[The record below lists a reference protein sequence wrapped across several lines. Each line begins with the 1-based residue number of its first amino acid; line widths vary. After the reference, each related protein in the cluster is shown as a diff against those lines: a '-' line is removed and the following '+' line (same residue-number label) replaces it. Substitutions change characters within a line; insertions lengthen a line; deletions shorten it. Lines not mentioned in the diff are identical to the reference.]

1 MSLIV
6 KGLFIAIHMKNLPD
20 LAMDALAKVS
30 KNYTMPVVQLPNG
43 DEFLRAILAA
53 GLGKARDI
61 MNEIMTPSINRFGLE
76 SRQALKRA
84 VNGFNSLP
92 EDAIVKLHGKDIEGV
107 EISKDSKIY
116 ELQENGKFILLGHS
130 PA

>member
-1 MSLIV
+1 
-6 KGLFIAIHMKNLPD
+6 MKYLPD

-30 KNYTMPVVQLPNG
+30 KHYTMPVVQLPNG

-107 EISKDSKIY
+107 ELSEDSKIY
-116 ELQENGKFILLGHS
+116 ELQESGKFILLGNS
-130 PA
+130 TA